1 MILQIDKRHRQEI
14 QQWGC
19 NLMTIEWFVNKYTN
33 LPISPDFNNDL
44 YEKLLLKGWIDQEI
58 GIQDYVRIYK
68 YLGLLV
74 TYHDIYDKP
83 DYVCLKNEFE
93 HLHFVYGKKEH
104 FTAGN
109 GQGIVTYDSM
119 GCART
124 VRYGTL
130 KDKRIFRLIDREG
143 C

>member
-1 MILQIDKRHRQEI
+1 MIRQDDKRHRQEI

-19 NLMTIEWFVNKYTN
+19 NLMTALWFVNKYTN
-33 LPISPDFNNDL
+33 LPISPEFDNDL
-44 YEKLLLKGWIDQEI
+44 YEKLLLKGWIDQEVSI
-58 GIQDYVRIYK
+58 KDYVRIYK

-74 TYHDIYDKP
+74 TYHDIFDKP
-83 DYVCLKNEFE
+83 DYICKRGEFE
-93 HLHFVYGKKEH
+93 HLHFVYGEQGH

-109 GQGIVTYDSM
+109 GSGIVTYDPM

-124 VRYGTL
+124 VKYGKL
-130 KDKRIFRLIDREG
+130 KDKRIFKLIDRVG

>member
-1 MILQIDKRHRQEI
+1 MIRQDDERLEAKI
-14 QQWGC
+14 NKYGC
-19 NLMTIEWFVNKYTN
+19 NLMTILWFVNKFSN
-33 LPISPDFNNDL
+33 LSLSADFINDL
-44 YEKLLLKGWIDQEI
+44 YIKLLLKGWITDDI
-58 GIQDYVRIYK
+58 SILDYVSIYK

-74 TYHDIYDKP
+74 SYHDRYDDP
-83 DYVCLKNEFE
+83 GYICQRNEFE

-109 GQGIVTYDSM
+109 GNGIVTYDSM

-124 VRYGTL
+124 VRYGKL
-130 KDKRIFRLIDREG
+130 KDKRIFRLLDREG